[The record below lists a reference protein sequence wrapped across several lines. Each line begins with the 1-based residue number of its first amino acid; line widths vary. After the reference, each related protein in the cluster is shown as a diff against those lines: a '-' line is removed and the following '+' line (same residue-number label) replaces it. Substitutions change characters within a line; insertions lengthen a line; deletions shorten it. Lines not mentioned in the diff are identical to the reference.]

1 VITTILLAAPFFA
14 GITSFSR
21 YTPARA
27 FLLILAL
34 GTPVAA
40 TRLADLPIA
49 GAYTG
54 TS

>member
-1 VITTILLAAPFFA
+1 MITTILPRGRAVLFA
-14 GITSFSR
+14 GIASSSQ

-34 GTPVAA
+34 GTLAFAA

-49 GAYTG
+49 
-54 TS
+54 